1 VQLTPVSTNVPPAA
15 QEAWEYYLQSLDA
28 ARARVLNSPY
38 AATPVDRA
46 QGLYY
51 IQMLS
56 AFGFNIY
63 TAPRQN
69 YPHFYTNT
77 IFSPLEYS
85 FGAPCP
91 DFLYKWTF
99 LDGRRRYRLF
109 GKLGTTRW
117 VELQAQRGFWGDA
130 DQTRL
135 GNWDFDDFE
144 IQADGSFEIIACA
157 HHPSGNGQSGNWM
170 ELDPAARN
178 ITVMVR
184 EAFYDWSSEH
194 GLTLSIE
201 LLDREAIEP
210 VVHSEAEM
218 NRRLRAAGFLVQF
231 TVDFFLKYNDRI
243 LEEAGGVN
251 AFYVTPMQ
259 SSNNVGGN
267 PRAGYMQMM
276 YDVKPGE
283 ALIMEVD
290 IPQARYWSAHLMD
303 MWWQTTDY
311 AYHHSSLN
319 GHQARVDADGKV
331 RIVLSREDP
340 GVPNWLDP
348 VDNPRGIVQWRW
360 YLADRHPTPVVSSVP
375 LAELGRHLPE
385 GTPRVTREQRQL
397 DMRSRTAFVR
407 RNYRL

>member
-1 VQLTPVSTNVPPAA
+1 MQLTPVSATVPPAA
-15 QEAWEYYLQSLDA
+15 QDAWEYYLQSLDA
-28 ARARVLNSPY
+28 ARAKVLNSGY
-38 AATPVDRA
+38 ATTAVDRA

-109 GKLGTTRW
+109 GNLGTTRW

-130 DQTRL
+130 NQTRL

-144 IQADGSFEIIACA
+144 IAADGSFEIIACA
-157 HHPSGNGQSGNWM
+157 QRPSGNGQSGNWM
-170 ELDPAARN
+170 ELDPAASN

-184 EAFYDWSSEH
+184 EAFYDWSAER
-194 GLTLSIE
+194 GLELSIE
-201 LLDREAIEP
+201 LLDREAVEP

-218 NRRLRAAGFLVQF
+218 NRRLRAAGYLVQF

-243 LEEAGGVN
+243 LQEAGGVN

-276 YDVKPGE
+276 YDIKPGE
-283 ALIMEVD
+283 ALIIEVD
-290 IPQARYWSAHLMD
+290 VPQARYWSAHLMD

-331 RIVLSREDP
+331 RIVLSIEDP

-348 VDNPRGIVQWRW
+348 VDNSRGIVQWRW
-360 YLADRHPTPVVSSVP
+360 YLADRHPTPVVKSVP
-375 LAELGRHLPE
+375 LTEVRRHLPE
-385 GTPRVTREQRQL
+385 RTPSVTPAERHL
-397 DMRSRTAFVR
+397 DVRARTAFVR

>member
-1 VQLTPVSTNVPPAA
+1 VQLTPVSTDVPPAA
-15 QEAWEYYLQSLDA
+15 QDAWEYYLRSLDA

-38 AATPVDRA
+38 ATTPVDRA

-99 LDGRRRYRLF
+99 LDGGRRYRLF

-144 IQADGSFEIIACA
+144 IAADGSFEIIASA
-157 HHPSGNGQSGNWM
+157 HRPSGNGQSGNWM
-170 ELDPAARN
+170 KLDPAASN

-184 EAFYDWSSEH
+184 EAFYDWSAER

-201 LLDREAIEP
+201 LLDRAAIEP

-231 TVDFFLKYNDRI
+231 TVDFFLEYNDRI
-243 LEEAGGVN
+243 LKEAGGVN
-251 AFYVTPMQ
+251 AFYVSPMQ
-259 SSNNVGGN
+259 SSDNVGGN

-276 YDVKPGE
+276 YDINPGE

-290 IPQARYWSAHLMD
+290 VPQARYWSAHLMD

-331 RIVLSREDP
+331 RIVLSSEDP

-360 YLADRHPTPVVSSVP
+360 YLAESHPTPVVSCVR

-385 GTPRVTREQRQL
+385 ETPCLTPEQRRL
-397 DMRSRTAFVR
+397 ELRARTAFVR

>member
-1 VQLTPVSTNVPPAA
+1 VQLTPVSADVAPAA
-15 QEAWEYYLQSLDA
+15 QEAWEYYLKSLDA

-46 QGLYY
+46 QALYY

-109 GKLGTTRW
+109 GKLGSTRW

-144 IQADGSFEIIACA
+144 IAADGSFEIIASA
-157 HHPSGNGQSGNWM
+157 HRPPGNGRSGNWM
-170 ELDPAARN
+170 ELDPAASN

-184 EAFYDWSSEH
+184 EAFYDWSAER

-201 LLDREAIEP
+201 LLDREANEP

-243 LEEAGGVN
+243 LKEAGGVN

-259 SSNNVGGN
+259 SANNVGGN

-276 YDVKPGE
+276 YDIKPGE
-283 ALIMEVD
+283 ALIIEVD
-290 IPQARYWSAHLMD
+290 LPQARYWSAHLMD

-360 YLADRHPTPVVSSVP
+360 YLADRHPTPAVMSVP
-375 LAELGRHLPE
+375 LTELHRHLPE
-385 GTPRVTREQRQL
+385 GTPRLTREQRHL
-397 DMRSRTAFVR
+397 DVRARTAFVR
-407 RNYRL
+407 CNYRL